1 MIYLY
6 SAFSFSQRRVS
17 VFCELFEMNRMEN
30 ISVDADQSD
39 QLLKLLDSVV
49 IKLEGGTDLDLQVLD
64 QAPEEDVKSQ
74 PIEEEKKPFILGEE
88 YVHFFDY
95 LLLYFLSPPP
105 YSVTKQFFILISQK
119 TLSFT
124 CIMFERDCKLWKSQK
139 SY

>member
-1 MIYLY
+1 MILTM
-6 SAFSFSQRRVS
+6 FSFPQRRVS
-17 VFCELFEMNRMEN
+17 VFGELFEMNRMEN

-88 YVHFFDY
+88 
-95 LLLYFLSPPP
+95 
-105 YSVTKQFFILISQK
+105 
-119 TLSFT
+119 
-124 CIMFERDCKLWKSQK
+124 
-139 SY
+139 

>member
-1 MIYLY
+1 
-6 SAFSFSQRRVS
+6 
-17 VFCELFEMNRMEN
+17 MNRMEN

-105 YSVTKQFFILISQK
+105 PL
-119 TLSFT
+119 L
-124 CIMFERDCKLWKSQK
+124 CN
-139 SY
+139 

>member
-105 YSVTKQFFILISQK
+105 PL
-119 TLSFT
+119 L
-124 CIMFERDCKLWKSQK
+124 CN
-139 SY
+139 